1 MYNIGLVVGNVE
13 DAFHSQICKGAMR
26 AAKME
31 GDNLFIIPVKY
42 FNREWI
48 ADIDPNQKFEYQYNY
63 LIAYA
68 KSKAFDMVILCLSS
82 IAYCMSK
89 EEQRRL
95 LEGFEGVPV
104 LLLASQEEGYS
115 SISYDNASGFGAGI
129 QYLIQERG
137 CKHLGMLS
145 GNLSN
150 SDMEQR
156 LQIYKDA
163 LTQNGLKVED
173 KRIVFGDL
181 GDSEQPEVEKLLMN
195 NPELDAIV
203 CSNDVMAKA
212 VYKILERYHFKIGKD
227 ICVIGFDDIPE
238 AELLSPP
245 LATVR
250 ADAAVLGH
258 GALIEAHKLLEE
270 YEATGQMPIRQ
281 VWLDTNFIN
290 RESASGQRHKREMFS
305 EEIKLEYQ
313 ERINYMLD
321 TNHRLNIL
329 TRDMLMLGEGNK
341 RKFSDFLNAFDVS
354 ENTSC
359 YLFMLD
365 KPVSIQPCKDY
376 SIDRKLY
383 LQASKVNGVITEQGW
398 DAERVSLDDLFRM
411 DCFEKKPKNYIVIDI
426 YSRENQYGIMVCD
439 MPHKHFVY
447 AENLCYQISMAT
459 KIIELLQVQE
469 QLLVEKE
476 VMVQRLAQE
485 NLILDN
491 ISNKD
496 ELTGINNRRGFVT
509 QTMDRL
515 KDKTLFG
522 RKAAIIYV
530 DLNYLK
536 LINDRFSHAEGN
548 YALQACAR
556 ALESIHV
563 QNCIPGRIGGDEF
576 ALFVMPEQDGEA
588 EKIKIRLRKYIEA
601 LNSVNHKPYEITMS
615 IGVYEFII
623 EKDCDLKDLLT
634 HADEKLYE
642 DKANKKP
649 FVERNIQ

>member
-13 DAFHSQICKGAMR
+13 DGFHSQICKGAMR

-48 ADIDPNQKFEYQYNY
+48 AEIDPNQKFEYQYNY

-82 IAYCMSK
+82 IAYCMTK
-89 EEQRRL
+89 EEQKRL

-104 LLLASQEEGYS
+104 LLLASQEDGYS
-115 SISYDNASGFGAGI
+115 SISYDNVSGFGSGI

-145 GNLSN
+145 GNQSN
-150 SDMEQR
+150 SDMAQR
-156 LQIYKDA
+156 LQIYKDT
-163 LTQNGLKVED
+163 LIQNGLKVEEEL
-173 KRIVFGDL
+173 IVYGDL

-212 VYKILERYHFKIGKD
+212 VYKILDKYHFKIGKD
-227 ICVIGFDDIPE
+227 ICVIGFDDVE
-238 AELLSPP
+238 ESALLTPP

-258 GALIEAHKLLEE
+258 SAFVEAHKLLDE
-270 YEATGQMPIRQ
+270 YEATGEMPVRQ
-281 VWLDTNFIN
+281 ILLDTSFVN
-290 RESASGQRHKREMFS
+290 RESANGQKHKREMFS
-305 EEIKLEYQ
+305 DEIKLEYQ
-313 ERINYMLD
+313 EHINYMLD

-365 KPVSIQPCKDY
+365 KPVSIHPGTDY

-383 LQASKVNGVITEQGW
+383 LQASKINGMITEQGW
-398 DAERVSLDDLFRM
+398 DAERVSLDELFRM
-411 DCFEKKPKNYIVIDI
+411 DCFENKPKSYIVIDI
-426 YSRENQYGIMVCD
+426 YSREKQFGIMVCD
-439 MPHKHFVY
+439 MAHRHFIY

-496 ELTGINNRRGFVT
+496 ELTGINNRRGFIT
-509 QTMDRL
+509 QTMDIL
-515 KDKTLFG
+515 KDKSNYG
-522 RKAAIIYV
+522 RNAAIIYV

-536 LINDRFSHAEGN
+536 LINDRYSHAEGN

-556 ALESIHV
+556 ALESVKV
-563 QNCIPGRIGGDEF
+563 QEYVPGRIGGDEF
-576 ALFVMPEQDGEA
+576 ALFLMMENSGEA
-588 EKIKIRLRKYIEA
+588 EEIKVQIRKYIDA
-601 LNSVNHKPYEITMS
+601 LNSVNRKPYEITMS
-615 IGVYEFII
+615 IGVYEFVI
-623 EKDCDLKDLLT
+623 EKGCDLKELLT

-649 FVERNIQ
+649 FVERSV